1 MKNNLKTTF
10 YFFAV
15 CAALSI
21 GPLSGLAVAE
31 YHNYH
36 GRQRYMIARY
46 FAPQFYINLETDKL
60 LIEWLCTQLQSK
72 RAELAEQSNFVRF
85 MEETEDE
92 Y

>member
-1 MKNNLKTTF
+1 
-10 YFFAV
+10 
-15 CAALSI
+15 
-21 GPLSGLAVAE
+21 
-31 YHNYH
+31 
-36 GRQRYMIARY
+36 MIARY